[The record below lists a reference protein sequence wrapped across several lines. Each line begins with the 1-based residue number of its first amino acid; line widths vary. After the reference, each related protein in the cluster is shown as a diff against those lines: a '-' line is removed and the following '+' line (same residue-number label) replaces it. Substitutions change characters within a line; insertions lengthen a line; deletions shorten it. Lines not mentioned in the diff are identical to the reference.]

1 MSILSARESA
11 FNTAKALAKDNKK
24 DDLYESLVVQYTN
37 PKGEWGRNNMRDL
50 VMLFHMSGH
59 SPEKIYNILYTM
71 GVEKQD
77 AYNAIQSYIP
87 QNNTISMTVNVK
99 EQLDFTNKLRNLVD
113 AMNEYKTEDSAN
125 YNADAVINV
134 CEGYLN
140 TDKTNL
146 SISQVAGMA
155 KRLVSDLNRF
165 DFISP
170 VRECINVIEST
181 LYENIM
187 TLQVNNLHNN
197 LSNSNQKGMF
207 SNVIDRLESLKSM
220 NESEIRKNVNSEL
233 RIFESWIPEVG
244 TVLENAQM
252 IEGVDKVNK
261 TKTLSERFNLKGRL
275 KEISE
280 NADSMKTDNSLFTMN
295 NVKSI
300 CEKYISRIYSQDKSV
315 TESQLAVN
323 AITELS
329 QFEWLGFVKESINN
343 IGEFLKENYMSFE
356 VEWAL
361 KDLQK
366 NNNRSFY
373 SPAISK
379 LQSIKGLNESEI
391 RENIKYAFDELTWVP
406 QVKRLVE
413 TVNALEGNLSNNTE
427 AIVEKK
433 FSPVLEKDGT
443 VYFYLSGAV
452 YGLNENNITMIDPKT
467 MGALYLTLI
476 AVTENFKF
484 GTGTLT
490 RYKGKNV
497 ISFELNE
504 SGTAFKFNGEVI
516 PVKESNDI
524 RNFLLAN
531 GSVKINETSE
541 LQMLVKAYENIN
553 SFVELDFV
561 QSVASRTKKGVTAN
575 VIRVGENVYINR
587 INPAMRMNEMLKAES
602 ATEAITLVKEHVN
615 YDISSSLVDLLEGEQ
630 KIAAEL
636 SAKRDSM
643 FDRIQFLKEQR
654 SKLSIMKN
662 TSNVQVLEEADRLL
676 VSEIEKWQTALNE
689 LN

>member
-1 MSILSARESA
+1 
-11 FNTAKALAKDNKK
+11 
-24 DDLYESLVVQYTN
+24 
-37 PKGEWGRNNMRDL
+37 
-50 VMLFHMSGH
+50 
-59 SPEKIYNILYTM
+59 
-71 GVEKQD
+71 
-77 AYNAIQSYIP
+77 
-87 QNNTISMTVNVK
+87 
-99 EQLDFTNKLRNLVD
+99 
-113 AMNEYKTEDSAN
+113 
-125 YNADAVINV
+125 
-134 CEGYLN
+134 
-140 TDKTNL
+140 
-146 SISQVAGMA
+146 
-155 KRLVSDLNRF
+155 
-165 DFISP
+165 
-170 VRECINVIEST
+170 
-181 LYENIM
+181 
-187 TLQVNNLHNN
+187 
-197 LSNSNQKGMF
+197 
-207 SNVIDRLESLKSM
+207 M
-220 NESEIRKNVNSEL
+220 NESEIRNNVNSEL

-300 CEKYISRIYSQDKSV
+300 CEKYISRIYSQDKSI

-406 QVKRLVE
+406 HVKRLVE
-413 TVNALEGNLSNNTE
+413 TVNALEGNLSNDTE

-676 VSEIEKWQTALNE
+676 ISEIEKWQTALNE

>member
-1 MSILSARESA
+1 
-11 FNTAKALAKDNKK
+11 
-24 DDLYESLVVQYTN
+24 
-37 PKGEWGRNNMRDL
+37 
-50 VMLFHMSGH
+50 
-59 SPEKIYNILYTM
+59 
-71 GVEKQD
+71 
-77 AYNAIQSYIP
+77 
-87 QNNTISMTVNVK
+87 
-99 EQLDFTNKLRNLVD
+99 
-113 AMNEYKTEDSAN
+113 
-125 YNADAVINV
+125 
-134 CEGYLN
+134 
-140 TDKTNL
+140 
-146 SISQVAGMA
+146 
-155 KRLVSDLNRF
+155 
-165 DFISP
+165 
-170 VRECINVIEST
+170 
-181 LYENIM
+181 
-187 TLQVNNLHNN
+187 
-197 LSNSNQKGMF
+197 
-207 SNVIDRLESLKSM
+207 M
-220 NESEIRKNVNSEL
+220 NESEIRKNINNEL
-233 RIFESWIPEVG
+233 RVFESWVPEIG
-244 TVLENAQM
+244 LVLENAQM
-252 IEGVDKVNK
+252 IEGVDKVTK

-275 KEISE
+275 KEVSE
-280 NADSMKTDNSLFTMN
+280 KADSMKTDNSLFTMN

-323 AITELS
+323 AITELY
-329 QFEWLGFVKESINN
+329 QFEWLDFVKESINS
-343 IGEFLKENYMSFE
+343 ISEFLKENYMSFE

-373 SPAISK
+373 APAISK

-391 RENIKYAFDELTWVP
+391 RENIKYGFDELTWVP

-413 TVNALEGNLSNNTE
+413 TVNSLEGNLSNNTD

-433 FSPVLEKDGT
+433 FSPIFEKDGT

-452 YGLNENNITMIDPKT
+452 YALNENSLTMIDPKT

-504 SGTAFKFNGEVI
+504 SGITFKFNGEVI

-531 GSVKINETSE
+531 GSIKINETSE
-541 LQMLVKAYENIN
+541 LEMIVKAYENMN

-575 VIRVGENVYINR
+575 VIRLGENVYVNR
-587 INPAMRMNEMLKAES
+587 INPAMRMNEMVKAES

-615 YDISSSLVDLLEGEQ
+615 YDISSSLVDLLEGEHR
-630 KIAAEL
+630 IAAEL
-636 SAKRDSM
+636 SAKRDSL
-643 FDRIQFLKEQR
+643 FDKIQFLKEQR

-662 TSNVQVLEEADRLL
+662 SSNVQVLEEADKLL
-676 VSEIEKWQTALNE
+676 ISEIEKWQTVLNE